1 MSQHSKYFQFQ
12 VSLLRVGV
20 HPDDVSA
27 EQAAARILLIRGA
40 ALVNMAAWIDE
51 HSQEPLTEAKGHLMR
66 VCEDAGLCPVDNR
79 AEALRVAAADML
91 GMSAEQA
98 AASRAAWTQQA
109 EQPSGK
115 FAKVR
120 ADILDDTAAG
130 KIAWRDFSLLV
141 SVMATCGQRRGRQ
154 PASKIANT
162 QLAAMAAGYGSQAQA
177 VAAGCPVLLPHQIR
191 YSLDKLER
199 RKWFVRVP
207 DPSGRGQWFS
217 NAWTKPTLQIFAQ
230 NMHAKKALRRKP
242 AAEKQDGE
250 IPASSTAQAAA
261 AAQQARKSEQAT
273 KNQQLQELARWSKGQ
288 GK

>member
-1 MSQHSKYFQFQ
+1 
-12 VSLLRVGV
+12 
-20 HPDDVSA
+20 
-27 EQAAARILLIRGA
+27 
-40 ALVNMAAWIDE
+40 
-51 HSQEPLTEAKGHLMR
+51 
-66 VCEDAGLCPVDNR
+66 
-79 AEALRVAAADML
+79 ML

-242 AAEKQDGE
+242 AAEKQDGK
-250 IPASSTAQAAA
+250 IPASSTAQAA